1 MLYPGYVPVGG
12 LLPSILHYGADYT
25 IEGDVHSVGH
35 PNMEHPYM
43 GHHDMGHPRAWDA
56 HRASSVKMS
65 SAAIDE
71 NLLQCASGKEVYFNK
86 MNL

>member
-25 IEGDVHSVGH
+25 IEGDVHSMGH
-35 PNMEHPYM
+35 PNVEHS
-43 GHHDMGHPRAWDA
+43 DMGHPRAWDA
-56 HRASSVKMS
+56 HRASRD
-65 SAAIDE
+65 ANLDENLDE
-71 NLLQCASGKEVYFNK
+71 NLLQCASGKEVYFDK

>member
-25 IEGDVHSVGH
+25 IEGDVHSGH
-35 PNMEHPYM
+35 PNMEHPNM

-56 HRASSVKMS
+56 HRASSIEMS

-71 NLLQCASGKEVYFNK
+71 NLLQCASGKEVYFDK